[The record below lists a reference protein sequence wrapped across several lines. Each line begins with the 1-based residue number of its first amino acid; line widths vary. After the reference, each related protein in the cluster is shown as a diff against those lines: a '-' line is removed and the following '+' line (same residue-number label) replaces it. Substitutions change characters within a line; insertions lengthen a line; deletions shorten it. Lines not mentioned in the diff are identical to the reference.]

1 MRKVFLKILLF
12 ALLISGAA
20 FSIPS
25 SVLAE
30 SSSIANSSKVEEEY
44 RYEKVLINDVMYIF
58 VYTLDWKLVNI
69 YPESCGPHGG
79 G

>member
-25 SVLAE
+25 FVAAE
-30 SSSIANSSKVEEEY
+30 NISEASSSKFEEEY
-44 RYEKVLINDVMYIF
+44 RYEKVLIDDVVYIF
-58 VYTLDWKLVNI
+58 VYTIDWKLVNI